1 MNISEILTPDRVFID
16 LGAASKGQLLHR
28 FAESASRS
36 LGIDEGEIFRALSNR
51 EKLGSTGI
59 GEGIA
64 IPHAP
69 LRGIAAPFIAFVRL
83 KKAVDFES
91 IDEVPVDIVCFLLTP
106 TEGPA
111 THLNVLAAIARKL
124 RSPDTLRSIRTASAP
139 EEIYLALLN
148 EDAEGE
154 RR

>member
-1 MNISEILTPDRVFID
+1 MNISEILTPERVVVD
-16 LGAASKGQLLHR
+16 LAAASKVQLLHR
-28 FAESASRS
+28 FSESASKT

-69 LRGIAAPFIAFVRL
+69 LRGIAAPFILFVRL
-83 KKAVDFES
+83 KKPIDFES
-91 IDEVPVDIVCFLLTP
+91 IDDIPVDIVCFLLTP
-106 TEGPA
+106 TEGSA
-111 THLNVLAAIARKL
+111 THLNVLAAVARKL
-124 RSPDTLRSIRTASAP
+124 RSPATLRSIRAASEP
-139 EEIYLALLN
+139 EEVYLALLN

>member
-1 MNISEILTPDRVFID
+1 MKISDILTPERVVID

-36 LGIDEGEIFRALSNR
+36 LGIEESEIFRALSNR
-51 EKLGSTGI
+51 EKLASTGI

-69 LRGIAAPFIAFVRL
+69 VRGIKAPFIAFVRL
-83 KKAVDFES
+83 KKPIDFES
-91 IDEVPVDIVCFLLTP
+91 IDDIPVDIVCFLLTP
-106 TEGPA
+106 TEGNA

-124 RSPDTLRSIRTASAP
+124 RSPETLRSIRAASAP

-154 RR
+154 KR